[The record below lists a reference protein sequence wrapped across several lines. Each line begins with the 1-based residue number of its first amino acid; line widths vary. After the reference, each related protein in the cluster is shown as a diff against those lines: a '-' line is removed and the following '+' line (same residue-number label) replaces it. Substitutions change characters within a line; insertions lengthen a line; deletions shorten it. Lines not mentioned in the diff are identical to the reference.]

1 MRAGTGSASKD
12 FGLACSGDASL
23 RLSDPGAGGFGL
35 FWAPGLQC
43 HPHVLIDWGPDSAEF
58 HDPNRPPWSFV
69 AVGLVSNSCSAPPQA
84 SCAFLASMP
93 ASPWTNGSA
102 MCWSRHFDEIDKIKS
117 GEWRARFPSLDLVIR
132 DPYTSDPST
141 WSAKRLVEFAI
152 FGHVGWIW
160 APSVSTEPRS
170 RPRRAGT

>member
-58 HDPNRPPWSFV
+58 HDPIRPPWSFV

-84 SCAFLASMP
+84 SCAFREHA
-93 ASPWTNGSA
+93 GFA
-102 MCWSRHFDEIDKIKS
+102 MDERQRYVLEQAKILVAGLPRFDEIDKIKS
-117 GEWRARFPSLDLVIR
+117 GEWSC
-132 DPYTSDPST
+132 
-141 WSAKRLVEFAI
+141 
-152 FGHVGWIW
+152 
-160 APSVSTEPRS
+160 
-170 RPRRAGT
+170 